1 VMSEFSWDESHIDW
15 FSNFI
20 KDKADVTASS
30 FGRNNIPG
38 IGRRPVNKQDCRKL
52 MELVVKRGLAV
63 PIIGKPD
70 ANNYC
75 IHVIPEDS
83 KKHYLDCQMLFDD
96 RITDL
101 PQSAWLKHP
110 VFSTNTSFTSCL
122 GYPIYLINNSILSWL
137 RCKLEW
143 LEIINLL
150 RVYMVKGEIS
160 KENLQQ
166 TWDKDYQ
173 KILLLKAKKKAKL
186 YALLCI
192 GWELFDC
199 TFDGAYSS
207 PEDCFLGMLLCDAL
221 LQLLATAKS
230 QGGCGQESDTSWQRY
245 NALNQIVQYTKN
257 GDFSG
262 DYSQEEA
269 HKNAIKISQRILGE
283 QKLTNGEYIYN
294 REMKYTL
301 FASGHWLRQEG
312 EKYNDEAFNQASKEV
327 LDVGTLVLEL
337 ELLIANR
344 ERNSSQE

>member
-1 VMSEFSWDESHIDW
+1 MSDFQWDESHIEW

-30 FGRNNIPG
+30 FGRNNIPE
-38 IGRRPVNKQDCRKL
+38 IGRRPVSKQDCRKL

-83 KKHYLDCQMLFDD
+83 KKHCLDCQMLFDD

-101 PQSAWLKHP
+101 PQSAWLEHP
-110 VFSTNTSFTSCL
+110 TYFINTLFVPGL
-122 GYPIYLINNSILSWL
+122 EHPIYFINKSIFSWL
-137 RCKLEW
+137 ECKLQW

-199 TFDGAYSS
+199 TSDGDYSS
-207 PEDCFLGMLLCDAL
+207 PEDCFLEMLFCDAA
-221 LQLLATAKS
+221 LQLDATVQS
-230 QGGCGQESDTSWQRY
+230 TGRYGQESDTIWQRY
-245 NALNQIVQYTKN
+245 NALNQIVRYEKY
-257 GDFSG
+257 GDSSG

-269 HKNAIKISQRILGE
+269 HKNIVKISQRIIGE
-283 QKLTNGEYIYN
+283 KKLANGEYIYN
-294 REMKYTL
+294 RNMKSVF
-301 FASGHWLRQEG
+301 FASGDWLMQEG
-312 EKYNDEAFNQASKEV
+312 KKYNDESFNQASKEV
-327 LDVGTLVLEL
+327 LDVGTLEFEL
-337 ELLIANR
+337 ELSITNR
-344 ERNSSQE
+344 ERNSSQK